1 MKLTTLQV
9 YLILSVLTID
19 PDEQEEESEEEN
31 PDEIT
36 YNDFYR
42 PPPNSSTSLK
52 RKRAHFEEL
61 DPFSAED
68 ELDDEA
74 RTTRFQKDLFA
85 DANIPTDHPQSKLS
99 THAKRQA
106 AIKAQVVQLEQE
118 NIADK
123 QWMYIGEA
131 SAQNRP
137 KNSLLEVVEEI
148 DVERSAKPIPIVT
161 EERTRSLEEIIK
173 QRIVDNN
180 FDDVKRKLPP
190 SLVQK
195 SLPIDEDPDMQ
206 EPGAKST
213 RGLAEIYEQEHLR
226 RIDPA
231 NNLTPLSVSTQ
242 KQHVEIDELWKTLSH
257 QLDSLTSWR
266 FIPAPE
272 VVDQHVVTNIA
283 AVDMEDAR
291 PEAEAGA
298 TMLAPQEVYR
308 PEAKKGE
315 VVVGG
320 VPVARVEMSR
330 EEKARARKREGKK
343 RDKAKLPHVEGRNKD
358 VVDTL
363 KKGGVKI
370 ISHGRG
376 RGRGGASSKRGAGIV
391 SST

>member
-1 MKLTTLQV
+1 MLT
-9 YLILSVLTID
+9 ILTID
-19 PDEQEEESEEEN
+19 PDEQGEESEEEN

-52 RKRAHFEEL
+52 RKRAHFEEP
-61 DPFSAED
+61 DQFFGD

-85 DANIPTDHPQSKLS
+85 VADMPTDESQSKLS
-99 THAKRQA
+99 THAKRQTA
-106 AIKAQVVQLEQE
+106 MKIQINQLEQE

-131 SAQNRP
+131 SAQDRP

-173 QRIVDNN
+173 QRIIDNN

-195 SLPIDEDPDMQ
+195 SRAVDEDPDMQ

-226 RIDPA
+226 RVDPA
-231 NNLTPLSVSTQ
+231 NNPTPLSVSTQ
-242 KQHVEIDELWKTLSH
+242 KQHAEIDELWKTLSH

-272 VVDQHVVTNIA
+272 VVDEHVVTNIP

-298 TMLAPQEVYR
+298 TLLAPQEVYR

-343 RDKAKLPHVEGRNKD
+343 RDKTKLPPVEGGHKD

-370 ISHGRG
+370 ISQGRG
-376 RGRGGASSKRGAGIV
+376 RGRGGASSRRGGRIA